1 MKKLE
6 EYVLQ
11 NNSKENIS
19 FTLQSILNNNNNN
32 TLKSNKV
39 KVLNNIKRLR
49 ASRTFKGSLNKS
61 EKNEGAICCIF
72 TAHKKM
78 TNEWFIFF
86 FPMKF
91 VRKKISNEMIK
102 QIRNILLLN
111 GNHWSI
117 TFLAFLPSHLGR
129 RGHGHSNWGEDSG
142 LTVSFIP
149 FP

>member
-1 MKKLE
+1 MEKLEIEFEKLSCRSMKKLE

-19 FTLQSILNNNNNN
+19 FTLQSILNNNNN

-61 EKNEGAICCIF
+61 EKKEEAICCIF

-78 TNEWFIFF
+78 TNE
-86 FPMKF
+86 
-91 VRKKISNEMIK
+91 
-102 QIRNILLLN
+102 
-111 GNHWSI
+111 
-117 TFLAFLPSHLGR
+117 
-129 RGHGHSNWGEDSG
+129 
-142 LTVSFIP
+142 
-149 FP
+149 